1 MNKFMRRL
9 LLCLVSTLPLA
20 AEVHTLTLKEA
31 VDKAL
36 SRNPEVVMARMD
48 EMKSQAAIHIARDP
62 FITRLGVGSGLAYS
76 NGFPLSI
83 EGSAPAAFQ
92 GKASQYLFNE
102 PQRYLIK
109 QAKETSRGLAFTT
122 GMKREEI
129 AFRVASLYLDIERAA
144 RFAETARKQI
154 ESLTKVYSTVQSRV
168 EEGRA
173 LSVEAKEAN
182 VNLLRARQRLET
194 LEMDSDVA
202 GLNLAATLGY
212 PPGESVQPTAA
223 EREPVT
229 IPKTE
234 SAAVDAAMESNNDLK
249 RLESNY
255 EVKLLEAKSAR
266 SQHLPR
272 VDLVAQYA
280 LLTKYSNYDQYFN
293 KFQRNNGQI
302 GASIQVPFL
311 LGPGVKA
318 MVMQA
323 EADQQHIKSE
333 MTVRKNQI
341 ALDMHQTYLDL
352 RKAETSRELAQ
363 ADLDFARAQM
373 SIVLAQMGE
382 GRATLKQV
390 EEARF
395 NENEKWIAFYDAQ
408 FSAERT
414 RLNVLRQT
422 GELTASLR

>member
-1 MNKFMRRL
+1 
-9 LLCLVSTLPLA
+9 
-20 AEVHTLTLKEA
+20 
-31 VDKAL
+31 
-36 SRNPEVVMARMD
+36 
-48 EMKSQAAIHIARDP
+48 
-62 FITRLGVGSGLAYS
+62 
-76 NGFPLSI
+76 
-83 EGSAPAAFQ
+83 
-92 GKASQYLFNE
+92 
-102 PQRYLIK
+102 
-109 QAKETSRGLAFTT
+109 
-122 GMKREEI
+122 
-129 AFRVASLYLDIERAA
+129 
-144 RFAETARKQI
+144 
-154 ESLTKVYSTVQSRV
+154 
-168 EEGRA
+168 
-173 LSVEAKEAN
+173 
-182 VNLLRARQRLET
+182 
-194 LEMDSDVA
+194 MDSDVA

-373 SIVLAQMGE
+373 SVVLAQMGE
-382 GRATLKQV
+382 GRTTLKQV

>member
-1 MNKFMRRL
+1 MRRMFVL
-9 LLCLVSTLPLA
+9 LVAALPLA

-31 VDKAL
+31 VSKAL
-36 SRNPEVVMARMD
+36 AGNPEMVMARMD
-48 EMKSQAAIHIARDP
+48 EMKSEAAIHIARDP

-92 GKASQYLFNE
+92 GKASQYLFNQ
-102 PQRYLIK
+102 PQRYQIK
-109 QAKETSRGLAFTT
+109 QAKETSRGLTFAT

-144 RFAETARKQI
+144 RFTDTARKQI
-154 ESLTKVYSTVQSRV
+154 ESLSKVYATVQSRV

-173 LSVEAKEAN
+173 LSLEAKEAN
-182 VNLLRARQRLET
+182 VNLLRAKQRLQT

-202 GLNLAATLGY
+202 GRNLAATLGY
-212 PPGESVQPTAA
+212 PPTDSIEPTIA

-229 IPKTE
+229 IPSTE
-234 SAAVDAAMESNNDLK
+234 LAAVDAAMASNKDLK
-249 RLESNY
+249 RLESNF
-255 EVKLLEAKSAR
+255 EVKLLEAKSAHA
-266 SQHLPR
+266 QHLPR

-280 LLTKYSNYDQYFN
+280 LLTKYSNYDQYFS

-341 ALDMHQTYLDL
+341 VLDMHQTYLDL
-352 RKAETSRELAQ
+352 QKAETSRELAQ
-363 ADLDFARAQM
+363 ADLDLARAQM
-373 SIVLAQMGE
+373 SVVLAQMGE

-408 FSAERT
+408 FSTERA